1 MSISHSRLYARLLNT
16 PCVPQVRVAVHQP
29 IIALREKDFR
39 PLIETAYYSSSNFHF
54 DLTRAEA
61 LRLLEMLAHRQV
73 SFSTNRGH
81 CNQSESLQ
89 HTLTNGINNSQASA
103 RRTHDAAARKQDFF
117 VEVTRPEDVYL
128 TSSKLTLGQQAF
140 QHGMQVMYHQHLQ
153 HRLGN
158 PFFVPPAMCQQLLEA
173 ARQASKPAQQPAHC
187 QQPYTNAYLSVLEK
201 GLTTQK
207 KPAKRS
213 EEETPPDLPALDD
226 IVSLEAGGLE
236 PGEIETGGDA
246 EGRDDRSTAAELA
259 QDQHH
264 SQEQRSAEKAV
275 HDSVPTNP
283 ETSGAQ
289 SASAGEQQAQGGAR
303 SGSSLLERF
312 DAVRQPQSRPASAS
326 AAISGGPTSG
336 AAPAKPSPLGRPQLP
351 MLSPLVLASAPHHT
365 PLQPHA
371 SSAPAAVPPAACA
384 APAQQSNAAEA
395 SNGQAIAEATA
406 LAGASPEEHSIAQ
419 QPASSFSF
427 QLPSTGALEST
438 PTSLV
443 RLLQECASAG
453 SQAAAAPEPAGNP
466 MAAEGAGKTSKSLGR
481 KRRRER
487 RQKLRETLEASILP
501 PLQ

>member
-1 MSISHSRLYARLLNT
+1 
-16 PCVPQVRVAVHQP
+16 
-29 IIALREKDFR
+29 
-39 PLIETAYYSSSNFHF
+39 
-54 DLTRAEA
+54 
-61 LRLLEMLAHRQV
+61 
-73 SFSTNRGH
+73 
-81 CNQSESLQ
+81 
-89 HTLTNGINNSQASA
+89 
-103 RRTHDAAARKQDFF
+103 
-117 VEVTRPEDVYL
+117 
-128 TSSKLTLGQQAF
+128 
-140 QHGMQVMYHQHLQ
+140 MYHQHRQ

-173 ARQASKPAQQPAHC
+173 ARQASMPAQQPAHR

-213 EEETPPDLPALDD
+213 KEETPPDLPPLDD

-236 PGEIETGGDA
+236 PGEIATGSDA
-246 EGRDDRSTAAELA
+246 EGKDGEGTAAELA

-264 SQEQRSAEKAV
+264 SQEQCSAEGAV
-275 HDSVPTNP
+275 QISIPTNP

-289 SASAGEQQAQGGAR
+289 GASAGEQQAQGGVR
-303 SGSSLLERF
+303 LGSSLLERF
-312 DAVRQPQSRPASAS
+312 DAVRQPPGAPASAS
-326 AAISGGPTSG
+326 AAIGGGVHSG

-371 SSAPAAVPPAACA
+371 SSAPAAVQPAASA
-384 APAQQSNAAEA
+384 AHAQQSDAAEA
-395 SNGQAIAEATA
+395 SSAQAIPAMTV
-406 LAGASPEEHSIAQ
+406 LQSVSPEEDNIAQ

-427 QLPSTGALEST
+427 QPPSTGALEST
-438 PTSLV
+438 PTSLA
-443 RLLQECASAG
+443 RLLQEYASAG
-453 SQAAAAPEPAGNP
+453 SQAAAAPEPAGQP
-466 MAAEGAGKTSKSLGR
+466 VAAEGAGRTSKRDSR